1 MKRQSTDPKHYLML
15 HTFDDFLR
23 AHGGTLND
31 GSSHTALID
40 ELSASLQDHRSN
52 PALVHGLHV
61 QSMFAHVIAELG
73 KCELIIEEDSGGFY
87 SAHEDLRRPDFR
99 IHLRVGDPVL
109 VEVKNFHQ
117 TASFA
122 PYRIKPSY
130 MASLQRYADILSL
143 PLYFA
148 VYWSRW
154 NLWTLTRSDAFD
166 LEDGKHQVNMGD
178 AMKRNEMGMVGDCSI
193 GTVPP
198 LSLRLFS
205 APGFPRPL
213 DKEGQFV
220 FKVGRACLCAG
231 DKEITDAVEQ
241 KIAWFLMLYGSWN
254 KIEQPAHMVDARI
267 DYFDIQVSPEEP
279 PEEQR
284 FCLVGYMSQM
294 LSTRYKQFTA
304 DPEGVSRLTPN
315 SQPTQM
321 SGLIPEG
328 YKGKA
333 LPIWHFTQLPNY
345 EDIDK
350 GNAV

>member
-1 MKRQSTDPKHYLML
+1 VKRQTTDPKHHVML
-15 HTFDDFLR
+15 HTFDEFLR

-31 GSSHTALID
+31 ESSQTALID
-40 ELSASLQDHRSN
+40 ELSASLHNHRSN
-52 PALVHGLHV
+52 PALLHGLHV
-61 QSMFAHVIAELG
+61 QSMFAHVMAELG
-73 KCELIIEEDSGGFY
+73 KCELIIEEDSGGFF

-99 IHLRVGDPVL
+99 VHLRGGDQVL
-109 VEVKNFHQ
+109 VEVKNFHKN
-117 TASFA
+117 ASFA
-122 PYRIKPSY
+122 PYRIKASY
-130 MASLQRYADILSL
+130 MESLQRYADILGL

-166 LEDGKHQVNMGD
+166 LGDGKHQVNMGD
-178 AMKRNEMGMVGDCSI
+178 AMKRNEMAMLGDCSI

-198 LSLRLFS
+198 LSLRVFS

-213 DKEGQFV
+213 EKEGQFV

-231 DKEITDAVEQ
+231 DNEITDEVEQ

-254 KIEQPAHMVDARI
+254 RIEQPAHMVDGRI
-267 DYFDIQVSPEEP
+267 DYFDIEVSPQEP
-279 PEEQR
+279 SGDQAFR
-284 FCLVGYMSQM
+284 LVGFMSQM
-294 LSTRYKQFTA
+294 LSTRYNQFTA
-304 DPEGVSRLTPN
+304 DAEGVSRLTPN

-321 SGLIPEG
+321 GGFIPEG

-345 EDIDK
+345 KDIAER
-350 GNAV
+350 GAV